1 MAVVGFAVRVMT
13 TSSVEAV
20 QGELL
25 IVQRK
30 VYVVPATPVNPEVGL
45 EGVVIVPPAPD
56 TMLLVTVPMVSVFSA
71 IVAEVAHSV

>member
-1 MAVVGFAVRVMT
+1 MKPEVGLLVVVTEPPAPLMMLQAPVPTVGVFAAKVTDVPHTVWSGPALAVVGPADMVIT

-30 VYVVPATPVNPEVGL
+30 V
-45 EGVVIVPPAPD
+45 
-56 TMLLVTVPMVSVFSA
+56 
-71 IVAEVAHSV
+71 

>member
-1 MAVVGFAVRVMT
+1 MT

-30 VYVVPATPVNPEVGL
+30 VYVVPATPVNPEVAL
-45 EGVVIVPPAPD
+45 DGVVTVPPAPD
-56 TMLLVTVPMVSVFSA
+56 TMFFMLGRMLGSSLVP
-71 IVAEVAHSV
+71 VAELLRSV

>member
-1 MAVVGFAVRVMT
+1 MT

-20 QGELL
+20 QGALL

-45 EGVVIVPPAPD
+45 DGVVIVPPVPLMIVHAP
-56 TMLLVTVPMVSVFSA
+56 VPTLGVFA
-71 IVAEVAHSV
+71 ANVAEVAHSV